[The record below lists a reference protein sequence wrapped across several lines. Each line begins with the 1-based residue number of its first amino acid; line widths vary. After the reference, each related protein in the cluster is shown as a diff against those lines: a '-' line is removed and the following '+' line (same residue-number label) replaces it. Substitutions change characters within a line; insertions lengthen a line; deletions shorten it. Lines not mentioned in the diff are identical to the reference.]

1 MKITKIPAPYSPAYR
16 DALFR
21 ISATADEIV
30 ELDIFDHAGTGI
42 IGRKRLYG
50 STVYDVNVAGY
61 AQGQF
66 EVAPLRTVQCT
77 FVAPPKRIVNLTVGS
92 GSTRSTTRLNAGIRT
107 IYSYEKLSASPE
119 TRTTGPEESDEIAV
133 IAEGGTLKAVAVVA
147 GTPATP
153 VTLATKND
161 ADGLHVFGLKM
172 ADMRAKLRTAGLRE
186 PTEGEIVTVRIL
198 DGEDEE
204 MVCQRYRVAPTGE
217 QNVRICWWNGYGQID
232 YHTMRCVLSNGYD
245 IRKERVYTAD
255 GYRTTGC
262 SRENR
267 LSLASDFVNRET
279 MEWLSGIAVAPG
291 VWMEQ
296 NYAFVPLDV
305 LTETV
310 TTVSET
316 LSQLQLTVRKSA
328 REIYQHQ

>member
-1 MKITKIPAPYSPAYR
+1 MKITKTPAPYSPAYR

-21 ISATADEIV
+21 ISAATDEIV

-50 STVYDVNVAGY
+50 STTYDVNVAGY

-66 EVAPLRTVQCT
+66 EVAPLRTVQCM

-107 IYSYEKLSASPE
+107 IYAYEKLSASPE
-119 TRTTGPEESDEIAV
+119 IRTIGPEESDEIAV
-133 IAEGGTLKAVAVVA
+133 IGEGGTLKAVAVVA
-147 GTPATP
+147 STPTTP
-153 VTLATKND
+153 VTLAAKND
-161 ADGLHVFGLKM
+161 ADGLHVFGLKTE
-172 ADMRAKLRTAGLRE
+172 DMRTKIRAAGLNE
-186 PTEGEIVTVRIL
+186 PTEGDIVTIRIL
-198 DGEDEE
+198 DEADEE
-204 MVCQRYRVAPTGE
+204 MAGQRYRIVPTGE
-217 QNVRICWWNGYGQID
+217 QSVRICWWNEYGQID
-232 YHTMRCVLSNGYD
+232 YYTMRRVLSNEYD

-267 LSLASDFVNRET
+267 LSLVSDFVNLET
-279 MEWLSGIAVAPG
+279 MEWLSGIVVSPG
-291 VWMEQ
+291 VWMER
-296 NYAFVPLDV
+296 NHSFVPLDI

-310 TTVSET
+310 TTASET
-316 LSQLQLTVRKSA
+316 LSQLQLTVRKST

>member
-119 TRTTGPEESDEIAV
+119 CP
-133 IAEGGTLKAVAVVA
+133 
-147 GTPATP
+147 
-153 VTLATKND
+153 
-161 ADGLHVFGLKM
+161 
-172 ADMRAKLRTAGLRE
+172 
-186 PTEGEIVTVRIL
+186 
-198 DGEDEE
+198 
-204 MVCQRYRVAPTGE
+204 QRPRP
-217 QNVRICWWNGYGQID
+217 
-232 YHTMRCVLSNGYD
+232 LS
-245 IRKERVYTAD
+245 AF
-255 GYRTTGC
+255 
-262 SRENR
+262 R
-267 LSLASDFVNRET
+267 LPR
-279 MEWLSGIAVAPG
+279 
-291 VWMEQ
+291 
-296 NYAFVPLDV
+296 
-305 LTETV
+305 
-310 TTVSET
+310 
-316 LSQLQLTVRKSA
+316 
-328 REIYQHQ
+328 